1 MVILT
6 LIQQMPRWKKGNECV
21 CMYVCVC
28 LFVCLFDCLFV
39 RLISIVCFSDYFHF
53 ISFSNIC
60 LRWFTILFHF
70 NMIAQHRSNF
80 TEITSLQL
88 QHTHV
93 LTLQWIPYFYLSDS
107 SRSVLSSH
115 RGRRWIRKIRTV
127 SDTAIRVF
135 WLFHAIAL
143 NAPLLFFTLL
153 SFLLSFL
160 FLFSSCFIL
169 VVLLSISVSLP
180 LSLLP
185 SFPPFLSS
193 HSSSLFPFDPFSSQL
208 LHFFI
213 HLTPLHSYPHRST
226 FFFTPPFFRS
236 FFSPSLHS
244 YPLASLLLITPLLFS
259 PLNRLWTRG
268 YDVYTPS
275 RNLIGHDY
283 LSTMTATAPKLVDK
297 EHFDEL
303 SPLEWARW
311 EKGW

>member
-39 RLISIVCFSDYFHF
+39 RLISIVCFSAYFHF

-208 LHFFI
+208 LHFLI
-213 HLTPLHSYPHRST
+213 HVTPLHSYPHHST
-226 FFFTPPFFRS
+226 LSFTALLSSSPLLFFVPSSLLLFTLTHSPH
-236 FFSPSLHS
+236 FSLSLHS
-244 YPLASLLLITPLLFS
+244 YSHHSTDYGHVAMTCTHHQETWSVMIT
-259 PLNRLWTRG
+259 
-268 YDVYTPS
+268 
-275 RNLIGHDY
+275 
-283 LSTMTATAPKLVDK
+283 
-297 EHFDEL
+297 
-303 SPLEWARW
+303 
-311 EKGW
+311 